1 MVNRSVYSLQV
12 ISEYTT
18 LWSPIANSYAASG
31 DLRNVVKTVTSLPD
45 SYEQRMRLVVNDRDL
60 DIVARNLILILI
72 VFKSRDISFAVDCMI
87 HLWYSALI
95 TEDHERFLVEVI
107 KPMIDEVN
115 EKIAGKNSGSL
126 QAKTWKF
133 GTSTV
138 RLVLSKEKWA
148 TLPSYVSMQ
157 PDLCGERARA
167 IRTSVTAA
175 ADRKDYADRSL
186 IAKQPEHRLCSQQFR
201 QDGILLPFG
210 YSRKAHVKPNM

>member
-31 DLRNVVKTVTSLPD
+31 DLRNVVKTVASLPD
-45 SYEQRMRLVVNDRDL
+45 SYEQRMRLLVNDRDL

-95 TEDHERFLVEVI
+95 TEDHEKFLVEVI

-115 EKIAGKNSGSL
+115 EKNRGKEFRILTGQNLEVWDQHSPTGSL
-126 QAKTWKF
+126 EREMGNIASICQY
-133 GTSTV
+133 
-138 RLVLSKEKWA
+138 A
-148 TLPSYVSMQ
+148 T
-157 PDLCGERARA
+157 G
-167 IRTSVTAA
+167 
-175 ADRKDYADRSL
+175 SL
-186 IAKQPEHRLCSQQFR
+186 WREGSCHPYFRHRGR
-201 QDGILLPFG
+201 
-210 YSRKAHVKPNM
+210 